1 MILYFIKT
9 VLCSAILL
17 GFYFLFLENEKMH
30 RFNRFYLLV
39 SIVASFIIPAIIFKE
54 EVVAENIIIKNL
66 APVIENN
73 LKPIFQ
79 SDVVNISASNNML
92 PNLLIACYC
101 LVALLLI
108 FRFVKNIYAVLKIA
122 KGNKKIAVENAT
134 LVLVKE
140 QSVSFSFFKYIFIN
154 KETYENNKVESEVL
168 LHELAH
174 IKQNHSLDIIFIE
187 TLLLFAWINPIF
199 FLYKNAIKLNHEF
212 LADEAVVKQ
221 NNNPTA
227 YQYLLLKN
235 VSAINS
241 HAFASSFNYLITKK
255 RLIMITKKTNKIV
268 IALKQIAVLPMFIGL
283 LLLLSEK
290 VTAQLKHD
298 LQKTVEMPFGE
309 GASPELLHEYDS
321 TIADMSSFR
330 IGKDGKKMKVTNVG
344 KGNRKRLEYLLNLMN
359 KEQKEF
365 RIKNDGVSFMFNMPD
380 PAKKS
385 PTNDELLSW
394 RDSKKYGVWIDGKR
408 VANSELVK
416 YKSSDFSLYYNS
428 KLSKI
433 AVNYGK
439 HYYQIDLYSIDYYN
453 KLYPKK

>member
-1 MILYFIKT
+1 
-9 VLCSAILL
+9 
-17 GFYFLFLENEKMH
+17 
-30 RFNRFYLLV
+30 
-39 SIVASFIIPAIIFKE
+39 
-54 EVVAENIIIKNL
+54 
-66 APVIENN
+66 
-73 LKPIFQ
+73 
-79 SDVVNISASNNML
+79 
-92 PNLLIACYC
+92 
-101 LVALLLI
+101 
-108 FRFVKNIYAVLKIA
+108 
-122 KGNKKIAVENAT
+122 
-134 LVLVKE
+134 
-140 QSVSFSFFKYIFIN
+140 
-154 KETYENNKVESEVL
+154 
-168 LHELAH
+168 
-174 IKQNHSLDIIFIE
+174 
-187 TLLLFAWINPIF
+187 
-199 FLYKNAIKLNHEF
+199 
-212 LADEAVVKQ
+212 
-221 NNNPTA
+221 
-227 YQYLLLKN
+227 
-235 VSAINS
+235 
-241 HAFASSFNYLITKK
+241 
-255 RLIMITKKTNKIV
+255 MITKKTNKIV
-268 IALKQIAVLPMFIGL
+268 IALKQIAVLPILIGL
-283 LLLLSEK
+283 VLFFSEK
-290 VTAQLKHD
+290 TTAQVKPAET
-298 LQKTVEMPFGE
+298 KTVEMPFGE